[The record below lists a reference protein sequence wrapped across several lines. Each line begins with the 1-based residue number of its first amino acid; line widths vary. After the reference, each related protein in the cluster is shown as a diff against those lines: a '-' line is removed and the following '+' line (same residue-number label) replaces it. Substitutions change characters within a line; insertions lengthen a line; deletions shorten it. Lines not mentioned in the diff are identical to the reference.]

1 MAAKTYSL
9 KTVLSCRDE
18 LSEKLK
24 TVRKSLMT
32 LDRSFANTT
41 KAASDM
47 AVKFAAPLTA
57 IAGAGLFSVKGAVD
71 SFMALGD
78 SVDKASIR
86 AGVATGALQRLRAAA
101 QLSGMSA
108 EQMDKA
114 LSKLSYQM
122 GKAAS
127 GENDNLVQMFK
138 ELGVQW
144 KDGKG
149 KARDA
154 ASVMRELADAVKA
167 NEDPADRLR
176 MLTSIFGDD
185 LAAYLVPALQGGAEG
200 LDAMAAKADELGIVM
215 SERDVKAAA
224 ALGDSFSLFKD
235 VITAVS
241 AKIGASLAPTLM
253 KLIEQIQKAVVA
265 NKELI
270 AQRINKLVEQLAGAL
285 AKVDFVAVIDGTI
298 RFAEVCSKAF
308 EAVGGLKGVA
318 IAAAAIFAGQALTSV
333 VNLGKAVWGLSGAF
347 YAAVGWPGMIAAAV
361 VAVAGVVYTHWD
373 EICAFFKET
382 FAAIGEWFS
391 SAWVSSVDKVK
402 SIWTGFVAFL
412 EPVFKWFEGKFE
424 AITEALPDFSKI
436 AASAKSILPD
446 WVADLI
452 PSAQATPVL
461 QTVASPSASPAAAL
475 GAGAVDGSVTI
486 KVMTDAGSRAEVE
499 RIATTSGNVDVESG
513 GAYDYVDTF

>member
-9 KTVLSCRDE
+9 KTVLACRDE

-24 TVRKSLMT
+24 TVRNNLKT

-41 KAASDM
+41 KAASDV
-47 AVKFAAPLTA
+47 ASKLAAPIA
-57 IAGAGLFSVKGAVD
+57 AVAGAGLFSIKGAVD

-101 QLSGMSA
+101 KLSGMSA

-114 LSKLSYQM
+114 LNKLSYQM

-127 GENDNLVQMFK
+127 GENDKLVQMFK

-185 LAAYLVPALQGGAEG
+185 LAASLVPALQNGAKG
-200 LDAMAAKADELGIVM
+200 LDAMAAQADELGIVM
-215 SERDVKAAA
+215 SEQDVKAAA
-224 ALGDSFSLFKD
+224 ALGDSFSIFQD
-235 VITAVS
+235 VIAAVS

-391 SAWVSSVDKVK
+391 SAWGSSVDKVK